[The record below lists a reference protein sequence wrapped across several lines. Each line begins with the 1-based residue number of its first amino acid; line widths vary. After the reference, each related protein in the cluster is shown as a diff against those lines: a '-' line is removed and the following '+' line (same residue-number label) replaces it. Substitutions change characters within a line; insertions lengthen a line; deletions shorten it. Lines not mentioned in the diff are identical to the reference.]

1 MTDYGFSETL
11 FGYSMSQDLLTEKYR
26 PLKQIVPSSLCLTC
40 DVCCR
45 FPEETSFLAPFFT
58 EEEIER
64 LGPAEARFFQF
75 PATGSKI
82 KLQAHEEG
90 CICPYFDPETQYCKI
105 YGERP
110 LDCRIYPFAILRD
123 PEGAVVLGIDTKCP
137 FIQMHAADPGVK
149 VDAEEV
155 AAFLESA
162 SILPILATHPGLI
175 GPYQEDVII
184 VRPLD
189 RITEAVGRKC
199 HSIQP

>member
-1 MTDYGFSETL
+1 MK
-11 FGYSMSQDLLTEKYR
+11 QDSLVEKYR

-58 EEEIER
+58 QDEIAR
-64 LGPAEARFFQF
+64 LGPEQARFFYS
-75 PATGSKI
+75 PAAGSKI
-82 KLQAHEEG
+82 KLQHHGEG
-90 CICPYFDPETQYCKI
+90 CICPYFDPQTQYCKI

-123 PEGAVVLGIDTKCP
+123 PEGGVVLGIDTKCP
-137 FIQMHAADPGVK
+137 FIQMHAADPEMK

-162 SILPILATHPGLI
+162 SILPILATHPALI
-175 GPYQEDVII
+175 GPYQDDVII
-184 VRPLD
+184 VRPLE
-189 RITEAVGRKC
+189 RITEAVGRD
-199 HSIQP
+199 HSSIQP

>member
-1 MTDYGFSETL
+1 MK
-11 FGYSMSQDLLTEKYR
+11 QDSLIEKYR
-26 PLKQIVPSSLCLTC
+26 SLKQIVPSSLCLTC

-58 EEEIER
+58 REEIER
-64 LGPAEARFFQF
+64 LGPAQARFFHS

-82 KLQAHEEG
+82 KLQPHGEG
-90 CICPYFDPETQYCKI
+90 CICPYFDPQTQYCKI

-137 FIQMHAADPGVK
+137 FIQMHATDAQMK

-155 AAFLESA
+155 AAFLESD
-162 SILPILATHPGLI
+162 SIRPILETHPALI
-175 GPYQEDVII
+175 GRYQEDVII
-184 VRPLD
+184 VRPLA
-189 RITEAVGRKC
+189 RITEAVGRD
-199 HSIQP
+199 HSSIQP